1 MISIAFIILS
11 LVSIF
16 SALMVISRTNPVA
29 SVLWLVFHFFGIAGL
44 YVLLG
49 AHFLAAV
56 QIIVYAGAIMVLFLF
71 VVMMLNLNTISNY
84 ERSTLL
90 IKSVGAVLSGLMMVL
105 LTYAVRAS
113 YWSKIDLEKSTNQ
126 EWGTAQT
133 LGIELFTDWIIPFQ
147 VVGVL
152 LFAGVVGVV
161 ALMKRKV
168 TRKVENGI
176 VITQEEDVA

>member
-1 MISIAFIILS
+1 MIKIAFIILS
-11 LVSIF
+11 LISIF
-16 SALMVISRTNPVA
+16 SALMVISRKNPVA

-71 VVMMLNLNTISNY
+71 VVMMLNLNLVNNEKRGKI
-84 ERSTLL
+84 
-90 IKSVGAVLSGLMMVL
+90 IGKSIGAVVSGLVL
-105 LTYAVRAS
+105 VLFTYSIRTTKWNELFFNQVT
-113 YWSKIDLEKSTNQ
+113 DQ
-126 EWGTAQT
+126 EWGTAVK
-133 LGIELFTDWIIPFQ
+133 LGSLLFSNWLVPFQ
-147 VVGVL
+147 IVGIL
-152 LFAGVVGVV
+152 LFAAVIGVV
-161 ALMKRKV
+161 ALMKRKI